1 MSIKVWTPRSP
12 TSGLQDEEKMNFCC
26 LSRTV
31 RYFVTA
37 APANSHTLCFPRP
50 KTQKQTP
57 HHPLCLPV
65 IWFLCSPLPSSP
77 GCPLLM
83 QPHTLSPVRVPFQNP
98 AHDPCS
104 ENPFPTS
111 LQGCVASSRSP
122 PREACPD
129 RLFRLHCPRPP
140 RILSQSTVNFSFSAS
155 LVSNVICV
163 YLSLAFIRPG
173 TVHLGVCSL
182 SSAASS
188 V

>member
-1 MSIKVWTPRSP
+1 MRSGPNAMTGILLRRGDVATDVHGGRCEGTQRRPWTSEGGGPQKEPCVHQGVDTSVSDVRPPGRGENGFLLFKPHRAVLRHGSP
-12 TSGLQDEEKMNFCC
+12 GN
-26 LSRTV
+26 
-31 RYFVTA
+31 
-37 APANSHTLCFPRP
+37 PHTLCFPRP

-98 AHDPCS
+98 AHDPCT

-122 PREACPD
+122 P
-129 RLFRLHCPRPP
+129 
-140 RILSQSTVNFSFSAS
+140 
-155 LVSNVICV
+155 
-163 YLSLAFIRPG
+163 
-173 TVHLGVCSL
+173 
-182 SSAASS
+182 
-188 V
+188 